1 MKINNSILSK
11 SLNNFCVDRV
21 AEFDTISEERQIQLK
36 LLSTY
41 LEEQYQAQNTP
52 KAIIICTHNS
62 RRSHLG
68 QLWLMVG
75 ADFLGLPKL
84 LTFSGG
90 TEATAF
96 NPRAVAALKRIGFN
110 IQAPDDQVTNP
121 KYQVKW
127 TDEMLPYI
135 AFSKKYDAAYE
146 NWMWTMDN
154 CPDLSVNI
162 YKLGIKI
169 AAHKL
174 KNASDSDK
182 PAAIELVN
190 RIYTQRLKHFPKN
203 LAKVY
208 SDWATF
214 KASHGASNEDIF
226 LSQSS
231 HVVSYL
237 EKRIFPFEETRYPFG
252 VLELS
257 ESFKAELEFAFQGY
271 NSLGLC

>member
-1 MKINNSILSK
+1 MKSNNSILSK

-96 NPRAVAALKRIGFN
+96 NPRAVAALKRIGFD

-135 AFSKKYDAAYE
+135 AFSKKYDAAPNPSSNFAAIMVCTDADE
-146 NWMWTMDN
+146 KCPIVSGMDIKLAL
-154 CPDLSVNI
+154 PFEDPKAFDDTDLEAQM
-162 YKLGIKI
+162 YDERCKQI
-169 AAHKL
+169 ARAFLFVL
-174 KNASDSDK
+174 KN
-182 PAAIELVN
+182 VN
-190 RIYTQRLKHFPKN
+190 
-203 LAKVY
+203 V
-208 SDWATF
+208 
-214 KASHGASNEDIF
+214 
-226 LSQSS
+226 
-231 HVVSYL
+231 
-237 EKRIFPFEETRYPFG
+237 
-252 VLELS
+252 
-257 ESFKAELEFAFQGY
+257 
-271 NSLGLC
+271 